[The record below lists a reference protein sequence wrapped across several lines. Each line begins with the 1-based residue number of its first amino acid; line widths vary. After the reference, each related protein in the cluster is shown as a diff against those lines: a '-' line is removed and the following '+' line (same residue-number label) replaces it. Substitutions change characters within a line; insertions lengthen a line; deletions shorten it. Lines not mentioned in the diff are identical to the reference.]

1 MSTIE
6 LILDSFWNSQ
16 IWLPPNVTWKDLEP
30 NDEIAY
36 ANYRHL
42 ILPLPMAFVM
52 LMFRFT
58 LERYLFAPL
67 GVFLGIKTRKKRHLA
82 PNEALKK
89 VAHVNRKLTHS
100 ELVGL
105 SKRLDL
111 SERQVERLLRQQHA
125 QYKPSTLVK
134 FCETSWRFLYYLSS
148 FLFGVFCLWDKPWL
162 WDINNCWTN
171 YPHQVLTQSSSAS
184 HYLTIELLYILME
197 KYGGFSFTKAH
208 QVSPSPTETSPRQI
222 GRTGSRRRIHSRG
235 LGNDDCLGREPNQ
248 RLAQA
253 LKKAVANLTS
263 QTSAPGMFQFS
274 LAITGTSALG
284 PERCSPPFLLFHVP
298 PLLPPFT
305 ENLFVVYNNCCNSI
319 GHSLYHWLYQSVP
332 DDCWWYY
339 MMSLTFY
346 WALAASQF
354 FDVQRKD
361 FWPMF
366 IHHIT
371 TICLLSFSWVCN
383 MVRIGTLVLLIHDC
397 ADIFLEAA
405 KMAKY
410 AKYQK
415 TCDGIFVIFAL
426 LWIVTRIGIYPF
438 WILHNSLIGAPKL
451 VEMFPAYY
459 IFNSMLLV
467 LLFLHVIW
475 TCIILKLAYKF
486 LFSGQCEGDLRSSSS
501 EAEEDSANGS
511 PKG

>member
-6 LILDSFWNSQ
+6 FILDSFWNSQ
-16 IWLPPNVTWKDLEP
+16 IWLPPNVTWKDIEP
-30 NDEIAY
+30 NDDIAY

-42 ILPLPMAFVM
+42 ILPLPMALVM

-67 GVFLGIKTRKKRHLA
+67 GVFLGIKTRKKRQLI

-171 YPHQVLTQSSSAS
+171 YPH
-184 HYLTIELLYILME
+184 
-197 KYGGFSFTKAH
+197 
-208 QVSPSPTETSPRQI
+208 
-222 GRTGSRRRIHSRG
+222 
-235 LGNDDCLGREPNQ
+235 
-248 RLAQA
+248 
-253 LKKAVANLTS
+253 
-263 QTSAPGMFQFS
+263 
-274 LAITGTSALG
+274 
-284 PERCSPPFLLFHVP
+284 
-298 PLLPPFT
+298 
-305 ENLFVVYNNCCNSI
+305 
-319 GHSLYHWLYQSVP
+319 QSVP

-438 WILHNSLIGAPKL
+438 WILHNSIIGAPKL

-459 IFNSMLLV
+459 IFNSMLLI

-501 EAEEDSANGS
+501 EVEEDSANGLREES
-511 PKG
+511 IYSHKG